1 MSVRLLFGW
10 GKRLVRNVLF
20 FIGRTIERVFVP
32 VTVTDITGNRIQR
45 RDAWC
50 TFIAIVAPESFQRRN
65 TNHLMTL
72 LVDTITQEVKI
83 FGCMHPSADQSLNMF
98 CHVCLHDKKLV
109 HQYLNDT
116 FGSTAVP
123 TVRQRGSL
131 PLTCDKMLQFLTQAV
146 SILAN
151 KNVGALLDGLDM
163 FGIGVDG

>member
-83 FGCMHPSADQSLNMF
+83 FGCMHPSADFLFSSFSQSLNMF

-123 TVRQRGSL
+123 TVGQRGCL
-131 PLTCDKMLQFLTQAV
+131 PLT
-146 SILAN
+146 AN
-151 KNVGALLDGLDM
+151 QV
-163 FGIGVDG
+163 